1 MHNVELLVSAS
12 NLENL
17 KMAILSGA
25 DAVYIGGESF
35 GVNNMKDHFTKE
47 ELQEGIKFAHDNNK
61 NIFISISIMPHSED
75 LRSLEEYLNEIKDLD
90 VDAIVVSDPG
100 ALVIVK
106 KIMPNTN
113 IHMGPQA
120 NVTNYH
126 SVNFWYNQG
135 VKRIMATS
143 ELSIDEI
150 GKIRLKTPI
159 DMEIEVF
166 VHGPICVS
174 HSGRRLLSSY
184 INDKN
189 NIDYNDISNKNFN
202 LLEEKRQGEYY
213 PVYEDERG
221 TFFFNSKDLCML
233 KYIPQLIKAG
243 VTSLKIDGRLQSDE
257 CLNTVIKVYRN
268 AIDEF
273 YKNPNEWKFKVEW
286 LDEIKKYNNRP
297 LTHAFYTGSTIPDDY
312 EE

>member
-75 LRSLEEYLNEIKDLD
+75 LRSLEEYLNEIKYLD